1 MPKNVFWPLSL
12 VIVGLILM
20 ASNVGLLHRDFLNFW
35 PLLLVIVGLG
45 GLFVSDRKEWIVK
58 ETTSSA
64 SKNTSKKA
72 APAKKAAAKKSS
84 KRR

>member
-12 VIVGLILM
+12 VIIGLILM

-58 ETTSSA
+58 EPSKSA
-64 SKNTSKKA
+64 PKKST
-72 APAKKAAAKKSS
+72 PAKKVAARRAS